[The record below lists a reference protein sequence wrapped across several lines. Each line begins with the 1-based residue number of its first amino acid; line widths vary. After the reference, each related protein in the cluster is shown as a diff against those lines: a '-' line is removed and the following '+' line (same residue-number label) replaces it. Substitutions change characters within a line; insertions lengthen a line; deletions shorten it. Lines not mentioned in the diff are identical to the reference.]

1 MSSTE
6 SWLAFAI
13 RNIPA
18 LLGHYCYHAPDTTNQ
33 GTLGD
38 IASFRRERRAVAESP
53 LSQFNQQGRRRLVT
67 AENLSAWIAAS
78 WRSGMNK
85 YELIR
90 HLRELDFRDINQLF
104 AKLLGL
110 ANGMHEEI
118 YSQHPI
124 YLSILSSRRVCGVD
138 GNDSLH

>member
-1 MSSTE
+1 MTQVNRLAGIVEGVESLRVSRTRMSSTE

-53 LSQFNQQGRRRLVT
+53 LSQFNQQGRRRVVT
-67 AENLSAWIAAS
+67 AENLSVWTVLT
-78 WRSGMNK
+78 N
-85 YELIR
+85 
-90 HLRELDFRDINQLF
+90 
-104 AKLLGL
+104 
-110 ANGMHEEI
+110 
-118 YSQHPI
+118 
-124 YLSILSSRRVCGVD
+124 
-138 GNDSLH
+138 

>member
-1 MSSTE
+1 M
-6 SWLAFAI
+6 
-13 RNIPA
+13 
-18 LLGHYCYHAPDTTNQ
+18 
-33 GTLGD
+33 
-38 IASFRRERRAVAESP
+38 
-53 LSQFNQQGRRRLVT
+53 VT

-124 YLSILSSRRVCGVD
+124 YLSLYLVPAGFAAWMGMIHYISLSY
-138 GNDSLH
+138 